1 MAKYF
6 KRMLVYFHE
15 PEASEIKP
23 ESEISSTI
31 ALTSVISGLFHTRY
45 LRCYSY
51 RGLVTCR

>member
-6 KRMLVYFHE
+6 KRRLVYLYE

-31 ALTSVISGLFHTRY
+31 ALTSVIIWFIPH
-45 LRCYSY
+45 
-51 RGLVTCR
+51 